1 MREGSQSTVRVGRP
15 LERPAPLLASWGVP
29 KGWALGGAKVSEG
42 GGWAGGA
49 LEPVE
54 KGRSDGPGGSR
65 ALRWVPRYGVVVW
78 EGTVSRMVTAAL

>member
-1 MREGSQSTVRVGRP
+1 MVRVGRP
-15 LERPAPLLASWGVP
+15 SERPASLLASWGVP

-65 ALRWVPRYGVVVW
+65 ALRWVPRQGVVIW
-78 EGTVSRMVTAAL
+78 EGTVFRVVTAAL